1 MARPSLRYALTVTR
15 RNAAMYR
22 RTWMLNVLPN
32 FFEPLFYLW
41 SIGLGVGAYVSK
53 MGGMT
58 YVQFLA
64 PGLVC
69 VAAMNGA
76 SYEVTYNVYVRLHFE
91 KAYAA
96 MLTTPIEP
104 EDILL
109 GELLWS
115 LVRAG
120 IYGGCFLLV
129 TIVFGL
135 APWPGAL
142 LIVPVIPLAGL
153 LFAAIGL
160 AFTFRVE
167 TIELFSFYFTLF
179 LTPLFLF
186 SDIFFPLAER
196 FSGRWLMLAELLPLL
211 HPVRLARFA
220 FYGAHDGYPS
230 AALLLWDVAYCLGL
244 PLILLAYAQR
254 WLRRR
259 VTTGVARPG
268 GGF

>member
-1 MARPSLRYALTVTR
+1 MKQHALSWPYALSVCW

-22 RTWMLNVLPN
+22 RTWKLNILPN

-41 SIGLGVGAYVSK
+41 SIGLGVGAYVSE
-53 MGGMT
+53 MNGMP

-76 SYEVTYNVYVRLHFE
+76 SYEVTYNVYVRMHYE
-91 KAYAA
+91 KMYAA

-104 EDILL
+104 EDILT
-109 GELLWS
+109 GELLWA
-115 LVRAG
+115 LIRAG

-129 TIVFGL
+129 TIAFGV
-135 APWPGAL
+135 APLPRAL
-142 LIVPVIPLAGL
+142 LALPVIPLAGL

-160 AFTFRVE
+160 AFTLRVNTME
-167 TIELFSFYFTLF
+167 FFSFYFTLF

-196 FSGRWLMLAELLPLL
+196 FSGPWLLVAEVLPLL

-220 FYGAHDGYPS
+220 FFGARDGYPS
-230 AALLLWDVAYCLGL
+230 ITLVLWDCVYLLVLSTGLLL
-244 PLILLAYAQR
+244 YARR
-254 WLRRR
+254 WIRRR
-259 VTTGVARPG
+259 LTA
-268 GGF
+268 

>member
-1 MARPSLRYALTVTR
+1 MRQHALSWPHALSVCR

-22 RTWMLNVLPN
+22 RTWKLNILPN

-41 SIGLGVGAYVSK
+41 SIGLGVGAYVSE
-53 MGGMT
+53 MSGMS

-76 SYEVTYNVYVRLHFE
+76 SYEATYNVYVRMHYE
-91 KAYAA
+91 KMYAA

-104 EDILL
+104 EDILI
-109 GELLWS
+109 GELLWA
-115 LVRAG
+115 LIRAS

-129 TIVFGL
+129 TIAFGV
-135 APWPGAL
+135 APFPRAL
-142 LIVPVIPLAGL
+142 LALPVIPLSGL

-160 AFTFRVE
+160 AFTLRANTMEF
-167 TIELFSFYFTLF
+167 FSFYFTLF

-196 FSGRWLMLAELLPLL
+196 FSGPWLLLAEALPLL
-211 HPVRLARFA
+211 HPVRLSRFA
-220 FYGAHDGYPS
+220 FYGAHDGAPS
-230 AALLLWDVAYCLGL
+230 AALLLWDCVYVLGL
-244 PLILLAYAQR
+244 SAGLLLYARR
-254 WLRRR
+254 WIRRR
-259 VTTGVARPG
+259 LTA
-268 GGF
+268 